1 MNIEPLENILK
12 IYNDKNKVLFYYLPE
27 KTIEKIK
34 EYKFVDDLDTLFL
47 NDKISG
53 VYKNSGMFFKS
64 GNIIKITKDCIM
76 IKSTRNINLNK
87 KGFYFFKYEK
97 SNKSS
102 RNNKKFYEELLK
114 SLS

>member
-34 EYKFVDDLDTLFL
+34 DSKYIDDLDTLFL
-47 NDKISG
+47 NDKIS
-53 VYKNSGMFFKS
+53 VVCKNSGIFFKN
-64 GNIIKITKDCIM
+64 GNIIKITNTHII

-87 KGFYFFKYEK
+87 KDYYFFKYEK

-102 RNNKKFYEELLK
+102 KNNKKFYEELLK